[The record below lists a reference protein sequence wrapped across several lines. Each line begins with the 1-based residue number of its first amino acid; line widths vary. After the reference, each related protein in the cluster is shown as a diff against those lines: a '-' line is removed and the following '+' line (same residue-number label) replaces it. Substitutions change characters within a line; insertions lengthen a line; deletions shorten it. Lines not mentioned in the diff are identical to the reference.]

1 MSAPHAD
8 LGNSALPTPVIGR
21 LGLSAISLIVAN
33 ATVLFLLLHY
43 DLSPIQV
50 VLVYWCECV
59 WIGLFSA
66 AKLAL
71 ASVIGDPYE
80 NRWATFSKGSAL
92 LISIVTI
99 FFCSSAFFSVLG
111 VVLAI
116 VVSVQHSLGAASSG
130 VELLDDVSLVIGTS
144 MVLAA
149 SHGISFVA
157 NFLILGE
164 FRRARFG
171 DLIML
176 PFKRSLALLAAIL
189 LGLVV
194 VVLVPWLAST
204 TLFAAIVIVLKVLWD
219 LHLHNRERQ
228 VFAVSG
234 GGNGTS

>member
-80 NRWATFSKGSAL
+80 NRWATFSKGSA
-92 LISIVTI
+92 

-111 VVLAI
+111 AVLVL
-116 VVSVQHSLGAASSG
+116 VVSVQHLLGAANSG
-130 VELLDDVSLVIGTS
+130 LEALEHIPLVLGTS
-144 MVLAA
+144 MVLLV
-149 SHGISFVA
+149 SHGISFVV

-164 FRRARFG
+164 YRRARLG
-171 DLIML
+171 DLITL

-219 LHLHNRERQ
+219 LRLHNRERQ
-228 VFAVSG
+228 VFAASG
-234 GGNGTS
+234 GGNSTS

>member
-111 VVLAI
+111 AVLVL
-116 VVSVQHSLGAASSG
+116 VVSVQHLLGAANSG
-130 VELLDDVSLVIGTS
+130 LEALEHIPLVLGTS
-144 MVLAA
+144 MVLLV
-149 SHGISFVA
+149 SHGISFVV
-157 NFLILGE
+157 NFLIRGE
-164 FRRARFG
+164 YRRARFG
-171 DLIML
+171 DLITL

-189 LGLVV
+189 LSLIV
-194 VVLVPWLAST
+194 VVLVPWLANT
-204 TLFAAIVIVLKVLWD
+204 TLFAAIVIALKVLWD
-219 LHLHNRERQ
+219 LRLHNRERQ
-228 VFAVSG
+228 VFAASG
-234 GGNGTS
+234 GGNATS

>member
-1 MSAPHAD
+1 MSTPHAD

-33 ATVLFLLLHY
+33 ATVLFLHLHY
-43 DLSPIQV
+43 DLSLIQI
-50 VLVYWCECV
+50 VLIYWCECV

-66 AKLAL
+66 AKLTL

-92 LISIVTI
+92 LISIVII
-99 FFCSSAFFSVLG
+99 FFCSSAYFSVLG
-111 VVLAI
+111 AVLMI
-116 VVSVQHSLGAASSG
+116 VVSVQHSLEAASSG
-130 VELLDDVSLVIGTS
+130 VEVLDHVSLVIGTS

-164 FRRARFG
+164 FRRARVG
-171 DLIML
+171 DLVML
-176 PFKRSLALLAAIL
+176 PFKRSLALLVAIL
-189 LGLVV
+189 LGLIV

-204 TLFAAIVIVLKVLWD
+204 SLFAAIVIALKVLWD
-219 LHLHNRERQ
+219 LRLHNRERRA
-228 VFAVSG
+228 FAASG
-234 GGNGTS
+234 GGNATP